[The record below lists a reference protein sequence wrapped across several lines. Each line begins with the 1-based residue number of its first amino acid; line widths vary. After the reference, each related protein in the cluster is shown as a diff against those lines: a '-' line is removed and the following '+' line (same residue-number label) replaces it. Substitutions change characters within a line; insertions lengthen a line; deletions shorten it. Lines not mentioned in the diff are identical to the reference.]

1 MFTFLLDFIVNLEF
15 PNILEEE
22 EYYELERL
30 DVANI

>member
-1 MFTFLLDFIVNLEF
+1 MFTFLLDFNLEF